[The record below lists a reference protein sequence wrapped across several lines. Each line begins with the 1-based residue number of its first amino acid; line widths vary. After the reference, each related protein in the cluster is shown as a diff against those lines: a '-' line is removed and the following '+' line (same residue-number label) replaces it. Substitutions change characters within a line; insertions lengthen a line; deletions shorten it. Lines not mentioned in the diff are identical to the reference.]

1 MNVRWKVDGGETNL
15 RQGSF
20 GNIHETSS
28 ISQWN
33 DYYKAQ
39 QRCIV
44 RTIVFCRSFSRC
56 ASTTLYAVHVITLW
70 PLGLVFML
78 RRKCVYR
85 IDFASAWK
93 LYLIGLLFR
102 KKEGDFGAISAPHP
116 SLKSRVTYRKGVYTI
131 TNSFSCPAGKRLS
144 GIGKHIL
151 RLTSNYSAPN
161 RDTFSFGTKTI
172 SDRASVHTSERLWRR
187 HSCNS
192 AKICVQRKVG
202 KRKRSRRAICVN
214 IALYLRAYRLKDL
227 KIKRD

>member
-1 MNVRWKVDGGETNL
+1 
-15 RQGSF
+15 
-20 GNIHETSS
+20 
-28 ISQWN
+28 
-33 DYYKAQ
+33 
-39 QRCIV
+39 
-44 RTIVFCRSFSRC
+44 
-56 ASTTLYAVHVITLW
+56 
-70 PLGLVFML
+70 ML

-85 IDFASAWK
+85 IAFASAWK

-151 RLTSNYSAPN
+151 RLSSHYSAPN

-202 KRKRSRRAICVN
+202 RRKRSRHAICVN